1 MAGKTDQ
8 IKGRI
13 KKAAGE
19 LTGNQKLKDEGAI
32 DEAAGK
38 IIEFTSKATDKI
50 KRALRS

>member
-8 IKGRI
+8 IKGRL

-19 LTGNQKLKDEGAI
+19 LTGNQKLKDEGAV

-38 IIEFTSKATDKI
+38 VKDFSAKVTDKV
-50 KRALRS
+50 KRALR